1 MAQPAHDPSFSST
14 PMPDWYTTLTSG
26 PLTRKSQ
33 STTAIPNPPFFD
45 PAVGLFSKSSNN
57 SSRLLASSSAS
68 SSSLTKQAA
77 SSSPSEDNSSLKLKL
92 AWNVAFAPAKS
103 LPMNLIMA
111 YMSGSSLQIFSVMML
126 FTLFKTPMQA
136 LATYLASALGVGS
149 ESVFER
155 YTTDENRLSMY
166 LVKLVWVACQVA
178 SLGVGVW
185 KIGQM
190 GLLPTSR
197 SDWLAWEDG
206 GEVREFAVV
215 GRGMWP

>member
-1 MAQPAHDPSFSST
+1 MAQPNKNPTSST
-14 PMPDWYTTLTSG
+14 RLPDWYTTLTSG
-26 PLTRKSQ
+26 PLTRKPQ
-33 STTAIPNPPFFD
+33 SSTPIPNPPFFD
-45 PAVGLFSKSSNN
+45 PSASVYGRPSGGNN
-57 SSRLLASSSAS
+57 SRAALVSSSGS
-68 SSSLTKQAA
+68 SALSEPSDPA
-77 SSSPSEDNSSLKLKL
+77 SEDNSSLKLKL

-126 FTLFKTPMQA
+126 FTLFKTPLQA

-149 ESVFER
+149 DSVFER
-155 YTTDENRLSMY
+155 YTTRENRLSMY
-166 LVKLVWVACQVA
+166 LVKFVWVACQLA

-206 GEVREFAVV
+206 GEVPESATLAT
-215 GRGMWP
+215 GMW